1 MGPLAQAG
9 RGPDGKMSKKE
20 IIVCGSGVA
29 GLAMALGLARKGFDA
44 ALLGPPAPRP
54 ALGPDEYHPRVY
66 AISRASRDFLE
77 SLGIWQMMDEQRV
90 TPVEAMEVHGDTGG
104 TVTLH
109 AWQANQPTLAWIV
122 ESGEM
127 ERVLQQAV
135 QVYGLAWWKEKF
147 THLDGRVVVTD
158 SGRRAAFELLIGA
171 DGAKSPVRNA
181 AGIPH
186 HSRPYRDCGVVV
198 HLDAELPH
206 QNIAVQWFTG
216 DSILAL
222 LPMPDT
228 AQGHQVSMVW
238 SLREQAAAELMAME
252 PEARNDFL
260 ESRLA
265 AATGGRLGRLR
276 PRSRPFSFPLYLERS
291 GMVGSGV
298 ALVSDAAHRVHPLAG
313 QGLNLGLGDV
323 QDLLHVLT
331 EKENFR
337 SVGDQRV
344 LSRYKRA
351 RAEPLLAMSAAT
363 DGLHRLFQTEFAP
376 VVALRNVGMQ
386 AVDRLPFIKRF
397 LIDGAAG

>member
-1 MGPLAQAG
+1 
-9 RGPDGKMSKKE
+9 MSKKE
-20 IIVCGSGVA
+20 IIVCGGGVA

-44 ALLGPPAPRP
+44 ALLGPAPARP
-54 ALGPDEYHPRVY
+54 VLGPDAYHPRVY
-66 AISRASRDFLE
+66 AISRASRNFLE
-77 SLGIWQMMDEQRV
+77 SLGIWQMMDGRRI

-109 AWQANQPTLAWIV
+109 AWQVNQPTLAWIV

-127 ERVLQQAV
+127 ERVLQQAL
-135 QVYGLAWWKEKF
+135 QVYGVTWWQEKF
-147 THLDGRVVVTD
+147 THVEGRVACTD
-158 SGRRAAFELLIGA
+158 AARRAPFELLIGA
-171 DGAKSPVRNA
+171 DGAKSPVRQS
-181 AGIPH
+181 AGISH
-186 HSRPYRDCGVVV
+186 HSRAYGDSGVVV

-228 AQGHQVSMVW
+228 SDGHQVSMVW
-238 SLREQAAAELMAME
+238 SMRDQAAVDLMAME
-252 PEARNDFL
+252 PDARNDFL

-276 PRSRPFSFPLYLERS
+276 PRSEPFSFPLYLERS
-291 GMVGSGV
+291 GMVAPGV

-323 QDLLHVLT
+323 QDLLRVLV
-331 EKENFR
+331 EKEAYR

-344 LSRYKRA
+344 LSRYRRA
-351 RAEPLLAMSAAT
+351 RAEPLLAMSVAT
-363 DGLHRLFQTEFAP
+363 DGLHRLFQTEIAP
-376 VVALRNVGMQ
+376 VVALRNLGMQ